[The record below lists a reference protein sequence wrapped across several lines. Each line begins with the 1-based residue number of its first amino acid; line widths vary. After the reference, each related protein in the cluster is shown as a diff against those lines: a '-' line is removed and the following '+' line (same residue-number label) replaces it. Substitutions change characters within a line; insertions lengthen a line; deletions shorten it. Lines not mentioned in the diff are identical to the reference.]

1 MPTSVGK
8 QLKQFNLFY
17 AAHISLFNLWFSSR
31 SSSLIVKCWSGLS
44 YCGITRFYWCQGLFM
59 RPDRWEDPGG
69 HWEITNNTSRLWGQ
83 MKAASFT
90 VGLNRSGNSLLS
102 EKRRYSRMIQN
113 LTSWVRIEN
122 DKPHINTEL
131 IRNLTTPYELTQ
143 YDVKKLISVK

>member
-1 MPTSVGK
+1 
-8 QLKQFNLFY
+8 
-17 AAHISLFNLWFSSR
+17 
-31 SSSLIVKCWSGLS
+31 
-44 YCGITRFYWCQGLFM
+44 
-59 RPDRWEDPGG
+59 
-69 HWEITNNTSRLWGQ
+69 